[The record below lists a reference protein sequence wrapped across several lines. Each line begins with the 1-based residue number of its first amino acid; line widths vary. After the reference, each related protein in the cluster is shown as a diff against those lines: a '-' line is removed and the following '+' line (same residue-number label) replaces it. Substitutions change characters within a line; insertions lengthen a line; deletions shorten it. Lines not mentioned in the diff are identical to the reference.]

1 MQEIPTFL
9 HQMLLK
15 QYKPDEVEKIL
26 QGYSNKRLVTLR
38 VNLIKSNINEIKQ
51 ILFDNNIKYETV
63 NWDENALIIRENRE
77 DSITTLDIYKE
88 GKIY

>member
-26 QGYSNKRLVTLR
+26 QGYSNKRPVTLR

-63 NWDENALIIRENRE
+63 NWDENALIIR
-77 DSITTLDIYKE
+77 I
-88 GKIY
+88 GKIV